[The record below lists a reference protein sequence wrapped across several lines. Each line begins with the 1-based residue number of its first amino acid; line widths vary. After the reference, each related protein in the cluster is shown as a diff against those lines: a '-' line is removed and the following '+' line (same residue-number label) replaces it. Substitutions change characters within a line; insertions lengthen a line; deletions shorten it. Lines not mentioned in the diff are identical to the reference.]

1 MKFAGSA
8 GATVAR
14 TLLTLGP
21 STAVV
26 LAEELG
32 LTGTAIRKTLDALI
46 EQGFVEATERAPYGP
61 AALAGPRGRGRPA
74 RVFNLTPAGK
84 SKFGA
89 HEDSLAVAAV
99 KFMAT
104 VAGPQSVNA
113 FAEQIAADFKERHS
127 NIAQLDSIEERAMAL
142 ADALNAEGFAA
153 VVTPGLGG
161 STQICQNHCPMG
173 DVAIAFPH
181 VCEAETEAFS
191 ELTGVHV
198 TRLATIAGGSPV
210 CTTLVPHTRRDTA

>member
-8 GATVAR
+8 AATVAR

-21 STAVV
+21 STAVG

-32 LTGTAIRKTLDALI
+32 LTGTAIRKTLDSLI

-84 SKFGA
+84 SRFGA
-89 HEDSLAVAAV
+89 HEDSLAVSAV

-104 VAGPQSVNA
+104 VSGPQSVNA
-113 FAEQIAADFKERHS
+113 FAEQLANDFKSRHQD
-127 NIAQLDSIEERAMAL
+127 ITEHQSIEERALAL
-142 ADALNAEGFAA
+142 AEALNAEGFAA
-153 VVTPGLGG
+153 VATPGLGG
-161 STQICQNHCPMG
+161 STQICQHHCPMG
-173 DVAIAFPH
+173 DVALEFPH

-198 TRLATIAGGSPV
+198 TRLATIASGSPV